1 MSYKKRENK
10 RSHPVRNFIFTLLIV
25 LIAGTAF
32 LWFAGPL
39 KHQVAK
45 RIGTQIMESAADS
58 AARQIAESSG
68 GLISEESAKQQIRQG
83 MESMSEE
90 DRETL
95 TGIVENH
102 LDGSEVADITGKVIS
117 GDVEGAVKLA
127 EQELTEE
134 EYQALQKMAEKYLGE
149 DF

>member
-1 MSYKKRENK
+1 M
-10 RSHPVRNFIFTLLIV
+10 LLIV
-25 LIAGTAF
+25 LIAGMAF

-39 KHQVAK
+39 KHQAAK
-45 RIGTQIMESAADS
+45 RIGAQIIETAADS
-58 AARQIAESSG
+58 AAGQIAGSSG
-68 GLISEESAKQQIRQG
+68 GLISEETAKQQIRQR

-102 LDGSEVADITGKVIS
+102 LDGAAVADITGKAIS

-127 EQELTEE
+127 EQELTAE
-134 EYQALQKMAEKYLGE
+134 EYQALREMAEKYLGE
-149 DF
+149 DFR